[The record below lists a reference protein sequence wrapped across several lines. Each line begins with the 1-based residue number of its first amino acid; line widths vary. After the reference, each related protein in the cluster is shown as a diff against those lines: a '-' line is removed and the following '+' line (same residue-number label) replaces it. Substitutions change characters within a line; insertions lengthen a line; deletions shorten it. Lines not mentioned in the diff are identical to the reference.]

1 MPVLFNLSI
10 SGYVPSTIG
19 ARRPKRGYVFGQY
32 IFGHSVCE
40 TVKPWLLSV
49 ELLVLGV
56 GRSNSIWIVFEPAA
70 KEPADPENSTNKYT
84 VSTTCFYELSMAALN
99 PSNPRAAFNIF
110 QPFVPSRWRCK
121 ALARWTT
128 SKVSN
133 WERPVP
139 EGPVYFDPPPEWN
152 ENDWGNAMPGVGRN
166 GAPRGHH
173 GSNLGHPWWGM
184 ATWSSIVSLLRLS
197 CYGYLLDE
205 HQHIMNV

>member
-1 MPVLFNLSI
+1 MDSVWAR
-10 SGYVPSTIG
+10 GKG
-19 ARRPKRGYVFGQY
+19 ARRPWKFYQQVY
-32 IFGHSVCE
+32 CINN
-40 TVKPWLLSV
+40 LL
-49 ELLVLGV
+49 L
-56 GRSNSIWIVFEPAA
+56 W
-70 KEPADPENSTNKYT
+70 T
-84 VSTTCFYELSMAALN
+84 SMAALN

>member
-49 ELLVLGV
+49 ELLV

-84 VSTTCFYELSMAALN
+84 VSTTCFYELLWQ
-99 PSNPRAAFNIF
+99 PWIPRIPELLSTSFNHLF
-110 QPFVPSRWRCK
+110 PHGEDAS

-152 ENDWGNAMPGVGRN
+152 ENDWGNAMPGVGAEWSTQGPPWVKF
-166 GAPRGHH
+166 GAPMMGNGHLVVH
-173 GSNLGHPWWGM
+173 S
-184 ATWSSIVSLLRLS
+184 
-197 CYGYLLDE
+197 
-205 HQHIMNV
+205 